1 MEEIKTFND
10 LLQIDL
16 KRGLDKTLF
25 FTLFT
30 DREDEQGRTFKKV
43 FSFDTVVKVKLK
55 NNFIN
60 TTVGRYIF
68 NKFVLPDEI
77 FEDSYINVKLDKKA
91 FKSITEILALA
102 KNNGKIDAEEI
113 ANTIDRLTWLASVV
127 SSIQGGGLQAKSLV
141 LTDEGEAKINAIR
154 DRLTDDI
161 SDEKL
166 KESDEEVVKI
176 LKNEFKDTDL
186 GEIVDSGAKGSYEN
200 NMKSTFGY
208 RGKLQDSMIK
218 GNLSDVSP
226 LEYVRVNG
234 LDGSYARS
242 KLTAVGGYAG
252 KLVQGGLSHTF
263 VNTNKRD
270 CGTQLFLTTIIKN
283 PKDFLFKFVRI
294 KGRKEPFV
302 KLTDENKQLFVNKIC
317 EVRSVMYCKSN
328 DGYCSTCFGEGY
340 KINGITKN
348 LSSLV
353 TLITADIMNK
363 SIDFVPSSRNTRR
376 INPLNH
382 GNPHYQSFLVR
393 TIMRYLNLIISKF
406 AYCND

>member
-1 MEEIKTFND
+1 MEDIKTFND
-10 LLQIDL
+10 LLQVDL

-30 DREDEQGRTFKKV
+30 DRENEEGKIFKKT
-43 FSFDTVVKVKLK
+43 FSFDTVVKV
-55 NNFIN
+55 NIN
-60 TTVGRYIF
+60 GKAIDTTVGRYIF
-68 NKFVLPDEI
+68 NKFVLPDNLYNEY
-77 FEDSYINVKLDKKA
+77 YINNKIDKKT
-91 FKSITEILALA
+91 FKSITDILSTA
-102 KNNGKIDAEEI
+102 KNSEKIDGEEI
-113 ANTIDRLTWLASVV
+113 ASTIDRLTWLASVV

-141 LTDEGEAKINAIR
+141 MSDEGEAKVKALR
-154 DRLTDDI
+154 DKLTDDI

-186 GEIVDSGAKGSYEN
+186 GEIVESGAKGSYEN

-208 RGKLQDSMIK
+208 RGKLQDFMVK

-226 LEYVRVNG
+226 LEYVKVNG

-252 KLVQGGLSHTF
+252 KLVQGGLSHTY
-263 VNTNKRD
+263 VNPDKKD
-270 CGTQLFLTTIIKN
+270 CGTQMFLTTIIKN
-283 PKDFLFKFVRI
+283 PKDFLFKFVRV
-294 KGRKEPFV
+294 KGRNDSFV

-328 DGYCSTCFGEGY
+328 DGYCSACFGEGY

-363 SIDFVPSSRNTRR
+363 SIDFLCGKISIISS
-376 INPLNH
+376 
-382 GNPHYQSFLVR
+382 GNPFFRVSRKKVV
-393 TIMRYLNLIISKF
+393 
-406 AYCND
+406 